1 MVPRKKPVLPPHL
14 SHGISFPTPKAYGKM
29 TIAHP
34 GARAYMQHDTTTIS
48 DGPRFFVPSPHL
60 CDAVNSRIVQSEIE
74 GGVHLRDVLPG
85 TVIEVRTQNRS
96 YTIQYKGSGQALI
109 SGHPVFCPE
118 PVLVSIHGST
128 WGGSM
133 LKERYIGRGM
143 CLEFGHPQYQPIV
156 TSVIVEVREGRPKAA

>member
-1 MVPRKKPVLPPHL
+1 MTRI
-14 SHGISFPTPKAYGKM
+14 SHNRLFIPN
-29 TIAHP
+29 
-34 GARAYMQHDTTTIS
+34 
-48 DGPRFFVPSPHL
+48 PHL

-85 TVIEVRTQNRS
+85 TVLEVRTQNRE

-118 PVLVSIHGST
+118 PVLVDIHGST

-143 CLEFGHPQYQPIV
+143 CLEFAHPTYQPIT
-156 TSVIVEVREGRPKAA
+156 TSVIVEVRESHPQAA